1 MLQSSSGGGSAWSR
15 GGVCL
20 VGGSPC
26 QGGSDWSRGGGLP
39 GDPLPPPVNRITDTC
54 KNITLATTSLRP
66 VINNG
71 CYITVTVNS
80 CSTST
85 IILKTRNIRKKL
97 PLFWYR
103 LCLFCP
109 YLQIVAPTGPSGL
122 VISLPGNVGLIKFGS
137 SFFNCKVNN
146 WYLNTGRE
154 RLIRTRLIRSS
165 T

>member
-1 MLQSSSGGGSAWSR
+1 MLQSSSGGGGVCLVPG

-26 QGGSDWSRGGGLP
+26 QGGLTGPGGACP
-39 GDPLPPPVNRITDTC
+39 ETPSPPVNRITDTC

-146 WYLNTGRE
+146 WYLNIVCLFYFPCTT
-154 RLIRTRLIRSS
+154 LS
-165 T
+165 